1 MSARRL
7 PVALVVLLLSA
18 CTAPAAG
25 PTPTATPT
33 AGPRV
38 RQVIDAG
45 GREMVGM
52 AIHSGAV
59 WAISYQAGT
68 LVKIDPGS
76 GAVQSKLSPGPG
88 IATVMATSDAL
99 WVGAYGTPSS
109 SRVYRID
116 PASGR
121 VVATISPG
129 EVCCDLTEGAG
140 SVWVVD
146 PGGAVVRIDPAT
158 NQVVGRFPVT
168 LDRNWHIN
176 AVYAGDSLWVASD
189 PTPLTRIKVAD
200 GTTQTIDTGGGV
212 PFLARDGI
220 VWGAKPAELWTVD
233 AATGQVTRRI
243 PIPGSIEVLSLA
255 LDGDSIWVGIRRSG
269 RLGALVQ
276 LDAATGAVR
285 GELRDIDIP
294 ARIEVGFGSVWVT
307 DSGGSS
313 VFRVDA

>member
-1 MSARRL
+1 
-7 PVALVVLLLSA
+7 
-18 CTAPAAG
+18 
-25 PTPTATPT
+25 
-33 AGPRV
+33 V

-59 WAISYQAGT
+59 WAISYQAGNAGEDRPR
-68 LVKIDPGS
+68 LGC
-76 GAVQSKLSPGPG
+76 GAVQAVPRSG

-121 VVATISPG
+121 VVATIAPG

-200 GTTQTIDTGGGV
+200 GTTQTVDTGGGV
-212 PFLARDGI
+212 PFLARDGV

-233 AATGQVTRRI
+233 AATGQVTRRN
-243 PIPGSIEVLSLA
+243 PDPG
-255 LDGDSIWVGIRRSG
+255 LDRGAVPGARRRLDLGSASAAPAASAPWSSSTPPPGPSAASCVTSTSRPASRSASGRSG
-269 RLGALVQ
+269 C
-276 LDAATGAVR
+276 
-285 GELRDIDIP
+285 
-294 ARIEVGFGSVWVT
+294 T

-313 VFRVDA
+313 VFRVDP